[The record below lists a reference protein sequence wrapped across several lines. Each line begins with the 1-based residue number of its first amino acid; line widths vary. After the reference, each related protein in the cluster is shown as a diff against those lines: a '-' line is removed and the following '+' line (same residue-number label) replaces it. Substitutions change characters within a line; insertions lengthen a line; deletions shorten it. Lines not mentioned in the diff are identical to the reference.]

1 MQRLDLM
8 DRAVQGLRKN
18 EVIVWEGFTLVQPT
32 EGMVL
37 YVNIWK
43 CDDVS
48 LLPPLPWS
56 HCEHKRAISVRY
68 SPYGFGVEEA
78 GRSQPQEGESVNT
91 PLILSTLGIALFN
104 GVKTII

>member
-1 MQRLDLM
+1 MRRLDLM

-48 LLPPLPWS
+48 FLPPLP
-56 HCEHKRAISVRY
+56 
-68 SPYGFGVEEA
+68 
-78 GRSQPQEGESVNT
+78 
-91 PLILSTLGIALFN
+91 
-104 GVKTII
+104 